1 MAEARR
7 AALGDRA
14 CLLQLLQAKTYP
26 PSWLRGVT
34 AERRREHDMTALEQ
48 QFELWVNH
56 PQVSPLLSSGAF
68 MIAVHNQEDFATG
81 QPETVVVEH
90 GGDRKQYAA
99 LLPLLVERARAAG
112 DEFLALRVHSG
123 EEGLAEL
130 LQTLGWAAEFARV
143 VRALE
148 APLSVSE
155 AAGLRRAGNED
166 RGFLARLHLH
176 CSPFYESS
184 QRRNSQWATVGA
196 LDNYLSLDLSA
207 ESSLLGWVAEEQG
220 TPRGYVLV
228 KLGFEG
234 ELLAGP
240 SAYLYDIAVDPQARG
255 RSLAGALHEAAVGEL
270 LSRGVE
276 NLVGDISAH
285 NHQALAIATRR
296 LGYGVEWQRWGLNL

>member
-7 AALGDRA
+7 ASLEDRP
-14 CLLQLLQAKTYP
+14 CLRRLLEGKAYP
-26 PSWLRGVT
+26 PSWLRQVT
-34 AERRREHDMTALEQ
+34 AERRRQHDLSALEQ

-56 PQVSPLLSSGAF
+56 PQVSPLVSSDAF
-68 MIAVHNQEDFATG
+68 LIAVHNQQDFATG

-90 GGDRKQYAA
+90 GGELQQYGA
-99 LLPLLVERARAAG
+99 LLDLLVARAVAAG
-112 DEFLALRVHSG
+112 DEFVALRVHSG
-123 EEGLAEL
+123 QEKLAEY

-148 APLSVSE
+148 TPLPVSE
-155 AAGLRRAGNED
+155 APGLRRAGNED
-166 RGFLARLHLH
+166 RVFLARLHLH

-196 LDNYLSLDLSA
+196 LENYLSLDFSP
-207 ESSLLGWVAEEQG
+207 ESQLLGWVAEEEA

-270 LSRGVE
+270 LTRGVE

>member
-1 MAEARR
+1 VAEAGLEDKARLR
-7 AALGDRA
+7 
-14 CLLQLLQAKTYP
+14 QLLQAKTYP
-26 PSWLRGVT
+26 SSWLRGVT
-34 AERRREHDMTALEQ
+34 AERRREHNIVALEQ

-56 PQVSPLLSSGAF
+56 PKVSPLMSSGAF
-68 MIAVHNQEDFATG
+68 LIAVHNQQDFATG

-90 GGDRKQYAA
+90 GGDREQYAA

-112 DEFLALRVHSG
+112 DEFVALRVHEG
-123 EEGLAEL
+123 EEELTEL

-143 VRALE
+143 VRALDR
-148 APLSVSE
+148 PLPVSE
-155 AAGLRRAGNED
+155 LAGLRRAGNED

-184 QRRNSQWATVGA
+184 QRRNSQWGTVGA

-207 ESSLLGWVAEEQG
+207 ESQLLGWVAEEEA

-228 KLGFEG
+228 NLGFEG

-240 SAYLYDIAVDPQARG
+240 SAYLYDIAVDPEARG
-255 RSLAGALHEAAVGEL
+255 RSLAGALHEAAVVEL
-270 LSRGVE
+270 LARGVE

-285 NHQALAIATRR
+285 NQQALAIATRR

>member
-1 MAEARR
+1 MAEAGLEDKARLR
-7 AALGDRA
+7 
-14 CLLQLLQAKTYP
+14 QLLQAKTYP
-26 PSWLRGVT
+26 SSWLRGVT
-34 AERRREHDMTALEQ
+34 AERRREHNIVALEQ

-56 PQVSPLLSSGAF
+56 PKVSPLMSSGAF
-68 MIAVHNQEDFATG
+68 LIAVHNQQDFATG

-90 GGDRKQYAA
+90 GGDREQYAA

-112 DEFLALRVHSG
+112 DEFVALRVHEG
-123 EEGLAEL
+123 EEELTEL

-143 VRALE
+143 VRALDR
-148 APLSVSE
+148 PLPVSE
-155 AAGLRRAGNED
+155 LAGLRRAGNED

-184 QRRNSQWATVGA
+184 QRRNSQWGTVGA

-207 ESSLLGWVAEEQG
+207 ESQLLGWVAEEEA

-228 KLGFEG
+228 NLGFEG

-240 SAYLYDIAVDPQARG
+240 SAYLYDIAVDPEARG
-255 RSLAGALHEAAVGEL
+255 RSLAGALHEAAVVEL
-270 LSRGVE
+270 LARGVE

-285 NHQALAIATRR
+285 NQQALAIATRR